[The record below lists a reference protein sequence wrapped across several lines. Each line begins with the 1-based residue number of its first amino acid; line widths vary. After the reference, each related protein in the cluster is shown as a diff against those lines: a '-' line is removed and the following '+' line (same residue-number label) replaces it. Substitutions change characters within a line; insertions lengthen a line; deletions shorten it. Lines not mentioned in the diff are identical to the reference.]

1 MTVKG
6 RLNKEKIRNHL
17 AYDFWKYL
25 LLALGVWFGVDL
37 LFTTTAYRSPQDK
50 RVDVEIMS
58 ATVTDDLMASFFQP
72 LWQEAVPDM
81 ELVEG
86 TILTPMSDED
96 MYSGMVL
103 LTRLAAADGDIY
115 MLPASK
121 FKAIATQGWFL
132 SLDELVENGAIN
144 AEGIALD
151 SCRLTVVDEETKAA
165 QTHLYGIP
173 TDTLYGFMD
182 GLQYD
187 NRGSVMAIVVNNG
200 NDDAVIRFFN
210 ALLQAGRGEMPE
222 WLQQSVEQEENPS

>member
-222 WLQQSVEQEENPS
+222 WLQQSVEQEETPS

>member
-6 RLNKEKIRNHL
+6 RLDMGKIRNHL

-25 LLALGVWFGVDL
+25 LLGVCVWFGVDI
-37 LFTTTAYRSPQDK
+37 LFTSTAYRSPQDK
-50 RVDVEIMS
+50 RVDIQIMS

-86 TILTPMSDED
+86 TILTPMSEED
-96 MYSGMVL
+96 MYADMVIM
-103 LTRLAAADGDIY
+103 TRLAAADGDIY
-115 MLPASK
+115 MLPADR
-121 FKAIATQGWFL
+121 FKSLATQGWFL
-132 SLDELVENGAIN
+132 PLDELVANGTIN
-144 AEGIALD
+144 AEGLPLD
-151 SCRLTVVDEETKAA
+151 SCRLTVVDSETQTA

-187 NRGSVMAIVVNNG
+187 NRGSVMAIVVNNQ

-222 WLQQSVEQEENPS
+222 WLQNMEQEGGQA

>member
-1 MTVKG
+1 MVKD
-6 RLNKEKIRNHL
+6 RLTAAKLRNHI
-17 AYDFWKYL
+17 AYDLWKYVL
-25 LLALGVWFGVDL
+25 LVVGVWFGVDL
-37 LFTTTAYRSPQDK
+37 LFAQTAYRSPQDK
-50 RVDVEIMS
+50 RVDVCIMS

-86 TILTPMSDED
+86 TILTPMSEED
-96 MYSGMVL
+96 MYADMVII
-103 LTRLAAADGDIY
+103 TRLAAADGDIY
-115 MLPASK
+115 MLPADR
-121 FKAIATQGWFL
+121 FKSLATQGWFL
-132 SLDELVENGAIN
+132 PLDELVESGTIN
-144 AEGIALD
+144 AEGLTLD
-151 SCRLTVVDEETKAA
+151 SCRLTVVDSETQTA

-187 NRGSVMAIVVNNG
+187 NRGCVMAIVVNNG

-210 ALLQAGRGEMPE
+210 ALLQAGRGERPE

>member
-6 RLNKEKIRNHL
+6 RLNREKIRNHL

-25 LLALGVWFGVDL
+25 LLAAVVWFGVDL

-58 ATVTDDLMASFFQP
+58 ATVTDDLMASFFHP
-72 LWQEAVPDM
+72 LWQEAVPEM

-86 TILTPMSDED
+86 TVLTPMSDED
-96 MYSGMVL
+96 MYSDMVL
-103 LTRLAAADGDIY
+103 FTRLAAADGDIY
-115 MLPASK
+115 LLPASK

-132 SLDELVENGAIN
+132 PLDELVENGTVN
-144 AEGIALD
+144 AEGLSLD
-151 SCRLTVVDEETKAA
+151 SCRLTIVNEETQTA

-187 NRGSVMAIVVNNG
+187 NRGCVMAIVVNNG

-210 ALLQAGRGEMPE
+210 ALLQAGRGDMPE
-222 WLQQSVEQEENPS
+222 WLQNLEQESKQP